1 MTEKE
6 LMDLDFEKVMV
17 YDEESDNGYD
27 YCYFRK
33 QLLNDIW
40 LIGDLDL
47 NGNIN
52 LILGENT
59 SGPKLRNINLI
70 KELID
75 VFSKI
80 KNAEREASVPKE
92 NG

>member
-1 MTEKE
+1 MTEQE

-27 YCYFRK
+27 YYYFHK
-33 QLLNDIW
+33 QVGGSMFLAADTINKEGELRVNIDDPGLVIR
-40 LIGDLDL
+40 D
-47 NGNIN
+47 IN
-52 LILGENT
+52 LV
-59 SGPKLRNINLI
+59 
-70 KELID
+70 KELIN

-80 KNAEREASVPKE
+80 EDAERKVSVSKE

>member
-1 MTEKE
+1 MTEQE

-27 YCYFRK
+27 YYYFRK
-33 QLLNDIW
+33 QVGSSLYLAADNANKEKELRVNID
-40 LIGDLDL
+40 DLGLVIRD
-47 NGNIN
+47 IN
-52 LILGENT
+52 LV
-59 SGPKLRNINLI
+59 

-80 KNAEREASVPKE
+80 KNSIKV
-92 NG
+92 